1 MNDAN
6 APDARTSVS
15 TTEAAA
21 LLGVSKPTVQRWVD
35 RGHLKA
41 WKTVGHHRRI
51 ELASVLAFI
60 AEKSTGEVTPM
71 PRSAAPR
78 ALTVLIVDDSP
89 EDRALLR
96 ALAVRVL
103 FGATVDEADDGFAAL
118 VAIGRQVPDVLITDI
133 MMPHMD
139 GLEMLRHVC
148 ALETGRPRVIVAVSN
163 LAPARITELGGVPK
177 DVLLLRKPVSQAA
190 LLGAMGRSGLV
201 AGLPDA
207 PT

>member
-1 MNDAN
+1 
-6 APDARTSVS
+6 
-15 TTEAAA
+15 
-21 LLGVSKPTVQRWVD
+21 
-35 RGHLKA
+35 
-41 WKTVGHHRRI
+41 
-51 ELASVLAFI
+51 
-60 AEKSTGEVTPM
+60 M

-139 GLEMLRHVC
+139 GLERLRHVC

-163 LAPARITELGGVPK
+163 LAPARIAELGGVPK
-177 DVLLLRKPVSQAA
+177 DVLLLRKPVSEAA

-207 PT
+207 ST